1 MSINNSN
8 KFSFSMFKDA
18 YKGIYDIQGLDAL
31 LEQIRHAVA
40 EPLARATL
48 VSKNPGTTALSEN
61 VTAFLDKAYHLRNEA
76 PEAPEVSGQSIP
88 KMP

>member
-8 KFSFSMFKDA
+8 KFSFSLFKDA

-76 PEAPEVSGQSIP
+76 PEVSGQSIP